1 MENGKFVVSLDL
13 ELYWGMRDVVKL
25 NDYKEQLLGVRKVIP
40 LLLKL
45 FEQSGI
51 NATFAIVG
59 FLFFKNKKELLQNL
73 PEKKP
78 GYFTSQLSPYTDDFN
93 SVGDDE
99 IQDPFHF
106 GNDLIQ
112 QIKKAGQEIGSHSF
126 SHYYCLEKGQT
137 KEEFTEDVR
146 AAQNIAKLN
155 NIELNSFIFPR
166 NQYDNKYLDICKQMG
181 FIAFRGNENS
191 WLFSSEWHGGSM
203 FFRRPFR
210 LLDSYFN
217 LSGHNCYSEAEM
229 KNNELINI
237 PSSRFLRPYNKKLSS
252 FDHLRLKRI
261 TEEMNYAARHRL
273 VYHLWWHPHN
283 FGSNIRENFDFLEK
297 IFLYY
302 EKLRQEF
309 NFESVSM
316 QQLAQELNKKISEKN
331 NQQTNK

>member
-1 MENGKFVVSLDL
+1 MQSGKLVISLDF
-13 ELYWGMRDVVKL
+13 ELYWGVKDVVQLEK
-25 NDYKEQLLGVRKVIP
+25 YEHQLLGVREVIP
-40 LLLKL
+40 KLLDL
-45 FEQSGI
+45 FEKYQI
-51 NATFAIVG
+51 HATFATVG
-59 FLFFKNKKELLQNL
+59 LLFFETKEQMLQHLPTQKPSYSNL
-73 PEKKP
+73 K
-78 GYFTSQLSPYTDDFN
+78 LSPYFN
-93 SVGDDE
+93 IDVAVGNNE
-99 IQDPFHF
+99 KEDPFHF
-106 GNDLIQ
+106 GWNL
-112 QIKKAGQEIGSHSF
+112 IKKIADAGHEIASHSF

-137 KEEFTEDVR
+137 KEEFIEDVR
-146 AAQNIAKLN
+146 AAKNIAKLN
-155 NIELNSFIFPR
+155 NVELNSFIFPR
-166 NQYDNKYLDICKQMG
+166 NQYDNEYLNICKQMG

-229 KNNELINI
+229 KKNELINI

-261 TEEMNYAARHRL
+261 TQEMNYAAKHRL

-302 EKLRQEF
+302 EKLHQEF